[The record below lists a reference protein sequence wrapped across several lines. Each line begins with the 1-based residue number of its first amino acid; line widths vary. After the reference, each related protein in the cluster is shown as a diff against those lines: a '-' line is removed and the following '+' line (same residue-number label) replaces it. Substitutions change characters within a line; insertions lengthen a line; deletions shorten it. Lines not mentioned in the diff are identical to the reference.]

1 MSKKE
6 NVLILVSDI
15 LVLIMSLILY
25 KIFSIFINSTI
36 SSIISYLFVFSI
48 NYLSYVKILNYKK
61 NNIKS
66 FFVFSLVFV
75 FSILLKNY
83 ISSCIINNGETS
95 FLFSKFISITIFILF
110 SFIFKPVIFS
120 CQANY
125 FACLKSRLHSIN
137 EYWMRLISN
146 SRFKFLFSFIPK
158 NIYIALF
165 MFYVFIC
172 CFFVIIN
179 NTGVIIY
186 SQNNRESNIGPLIN
200 EEYIINFSN
209 ISDQNINNDIVNNIC
224 IPFGTY
230 KRKNNSLLNFKL
242 YDQDDK
248 LIINKTI
255 NTKIIKDGVG
265 YCLVIPEQS
274 ISNLKLMSLKLIS
287 SNADKNNNITI
298 FQNNNGD
305 ISLTLYKTNSFYS
318 LKYYI
323 MVLFIVIYF
332 VIVYIINNFGK
343 KIKPYQFFVLMLIYI
358 VPLLFIYPPLE
369 VPDEPVHFK
378 ISYGLG
384 QKTFKSFKTS
394 KISVPK
400 NIECLN
406 YSGVESRDK
415 VKELN
420 DIKKCIKQKKNISL
434 SRIFGTKANSGF
446 TFLGYVFS
454 ALFLKIADIISNSPL
469 IIFYFGRI
477 GNLLISLFIIY
488 KALKISPVHNRVL
501 LLIVTIPM
509 FIQQMISYSYDSVLN
524 SLSILFIAY
533 FLAIIND
540 RYKIDYRLKIK
551 LFLILLFIF
560 SIKLI
565 YLPIAIL
572 ICLIPKDKFGSLK
585 NKILYISEIIIGLI
599 LFKVLFD
606 YFFNNNTNIIPSGKS
621 NLMFLMNHPLKIF
634 SIIINTFKFN
644 FKFYMESLFGYFS
657 WFRFKINSLTIFTYI
672 IIYLYVILGEKSVL
686 QNRINDKI
694 WIFISNLV
702 MIAAIFGSMYL
713 CWSAYGLNYVD
724 GVQGRYFIPIIGL
737 ISLLLISKKRR
748 INVNN
753 NTLYSFINLVLFEY
767 VIYCISYF
775 Y

>member
-6 NVLILVSDI
+6 NVLILISDI
-15 LVLIMSLILY
+15 LTLIMSLMLY
-25 KIFSIFINSTI
+25 KIFSIYINSTI
-36 SSIISYLFVFSI
+36 SLIISYLIFFSI
-48 NYLSYVKILNYKK
+48 NYLTYIRVINYKK
-61 NNIKS
+61 NNIKD
-66 FFVFSLVFV
+66 FFAFFLVFV
-75 FSILLKNY
+75 FSIILKNY
-83 ISSCIINNGETS
+83 ISSCIIANGEAS
-95 FLFSKFISITIFILF
+95 FLFSEFISVSIFIIF

-120 CQANY
+120 CQGNY
-125 FACLKSRLHSIN
+125 FTCLKKRLKNIN
-137 EYWMRLISN
+137 EYWMHTILKSK
-146 SRFKFLFSFIPK
+146 FKFLFNFIPK
-158 NIYIALF
+158 NIYISLF

-200 EEYIINFSN
+200 EQYIINFSN
-209 ISDQNINNDIVNNIC
+209 ISDEKINNDIVNNIC
-224 IPFGTY
+224 ISFGTY

-242 YDQDDK
+242 YDQDNK
-248 LIINKTI
+248 LIKSKTI

-265 YCLVIPEQS
+265 YCLAIPKQS
-274 ISNLKLMSLKLIS
+274 ISKLKLMSLKLTS

-298 FQNNNGD
+298 FQDNKGD

-323 MVLFIVIYF
+323 MLLFIIIYF
-332 VIVYIINNFGK
+332 VIVFIINNFGN

-384 QKTFKSFKTS
+384 QKQFKSFKTS

-406 YSGVESRDK
+406 YSGVEARDK
-415 VKELN
+415 VKELS
-420 DIKKCIKQKKNISL
+420 DIKKCIKQEKNISL
-434 SRIFGTKANSGF
+434 SKIFGTNANSGF
-446 TFLGYVFS
+446 TFLGYLFS

-469 IIFYFGRI
+469 FIFYFGRI

-488 KALKISPVHNRVL
+488 KALKISPVHNRLL

-509 FIQQMISYSYDSVLN
+509 FVQQMISYSYDSVLN
-524 SLSILFIAY
+524 SLSVLFIAY

-540 RYKIDYRLKIK
+540 RYKIDYCMKIK
-551 LFLILLFIF
+551 LFIILLFIF

-572 ICLIPKDKFGSLK
+572 ICLVPKDKFGSLK
-585 NKILYISEIIIGLI
+585 NKILYIFEIIIGLV

-606 YFFNNNTNIIPSGKS
+606 SLFNNNTNIIPPGKS

-634 SIIINTFKFN
+634 SIIINTFKLN
-644 FKFYMESLFGYFS
+644 FRFYLESLFGYFS
-657 WFRFKINSLTIFTYI
+657 WFRFKINSLTIFTYV

-686 QNRINDKI
+686 KNRISDKI
-694 WIFISNLV
+694 LILISNLV

-713 CWSAYGLNYVD
+713 CWSAYGLNYID

-737 ISLLLISKKRR
+737 ISLFLISKKRR
-748 INVNN
+748 ISANN
-753 NTLYSFINLVLFEY
+753 NTLYWFINLVLLEY